1 MIFGYAR
8 VSTTR
13 QNTDMQIDHLKKS
26 GCEKIF
32 VEKISGSSKDRPELS
47 KLLKQLRKGDKLV
60 IYKLDRLGRSL
71 KDLISIVNSLNEI
84 DVSLISVI
92 DGINTTTTV
101 GRFTFNI
108 FASIAEFE
116 KDVIRERTISGLAAA
131 RSRGRIG
138 GRPTGFSVK
147 ILKKYEDVCILYNN
161 SVPVSD
167 ICKRQNISSATL
179 YKILKHK
186 GIK

>member
-138 GRPTGFSVK
+138 GWPTGFSVE

-161 SVPVSD
+161 GVPVSD
-167 ICKRQNISSATL
+167 IC
-179 YKILKHK
+179 
-186 GIK
+186 

>member
-1 MIFGYAR
+1 MIIGYAR
-8 VSTTR
+8 VSTNK
-13 QNTDMQIDHLKKS
+13 QNTDMQIDSLKS
-26 GCEKIF
+26 YGCEKIY
-32 VEKISGSSKDRPELS
+32 VEKASGSTKDRTEL
-47 KLLKQLRKGDKLV
+47 LALFKQLRKGDNLV

-71 KDLISIVNSLNEI
+71 KDLISIVNTLA
-84 DVSLISVI
+84 DLQVSLVSIS
-92 DGINTTTTV
+92 DGIDTTTPV

-116 KDVIRERTISGLAAA
+116 RDVIRERTLEGLKAA

-138 GRPTGFSVK
+138 GRPSGFSRKVLDK
-147 ILKKYEDVCILYNN
+147 IEDVCILYQNKV
-161 SVPVSD
+161 SVSD

-179 YKILKHK
+179 YKILKYR